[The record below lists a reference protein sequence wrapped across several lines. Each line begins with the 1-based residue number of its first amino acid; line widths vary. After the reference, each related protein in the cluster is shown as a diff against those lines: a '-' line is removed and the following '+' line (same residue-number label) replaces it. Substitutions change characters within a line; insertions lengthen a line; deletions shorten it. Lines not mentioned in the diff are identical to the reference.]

1 MSHPHADSRPPV
13 VRPGQFRR
21 PRIRIHFTFAHL
33 WRLFIASLM
42 VSLYV
47 IGTWSGLLAQAH
59 AYAASFAS
67 ASSAHANSVQQPAAL
82 QGHRPPAHATITPGA
97 TPPPRHG
104 PARTT
109 GTDPKPPAQHPLS
122 GTAGSVD

>member
-1 MSHPHADSRPPV
+1 MSHPHADSHPPV

-67 ASSAHANSVQQPAAL
+67 ASDRWRQEIANKSFLGQCVLIAC
-82 QGHRPPAHATITPGA
+82 RVIST
-97 TPPPRHG
+97 
-104 PARTT
+104 
-109 GTDPKPPAQHPLS
+109 
-122 GTAGSVD
+122 